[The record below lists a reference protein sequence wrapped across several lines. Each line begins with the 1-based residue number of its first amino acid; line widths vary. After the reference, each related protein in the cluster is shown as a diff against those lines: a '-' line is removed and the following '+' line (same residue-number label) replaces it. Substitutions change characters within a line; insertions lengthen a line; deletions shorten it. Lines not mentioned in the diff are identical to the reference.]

1 MDLSGLKSN
10 DQFEFYLRH
19 PVTDEP
25 TDILVGVYGS
35 DSRKYKAV
43 SHSLKNEVL
52 SGGKRTSESAEAR
65 GLKLI
70 AQCVYRL
77 DNCIIEGEE
86 IAPDPKGVERVCKEY
101 PWAKDQIDQAIHRRD
116 NFLPGAPTS

>member
-1 MDLSGLKSN
+1 MDLSGLKPN
-10 DQFEFYLRH
+10 DQHEFYLRH

-25 TDILVGVYGS
+25 TDILVGVYGA
-35 DSRKYKAV
+35 DSRKYKAA
-43 SHSLKNEVL
+43 SHALKNEVL
-52 SGGKRTSESAEAR
+52 SGGKRTSESAEIR

-77 DNCIIEGEE
+77 DNCTIGKEAI
-86 IAPDPKGVERVCKEY
+86 PCDPKGVERLCREY
-101 PWAKDQIDQAIHRRD
+101 EWAKDQIDQAIHRRD